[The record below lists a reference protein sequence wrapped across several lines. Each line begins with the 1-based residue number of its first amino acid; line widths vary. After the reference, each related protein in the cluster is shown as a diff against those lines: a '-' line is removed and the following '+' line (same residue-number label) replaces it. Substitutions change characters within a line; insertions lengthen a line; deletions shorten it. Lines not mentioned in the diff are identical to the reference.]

1 MAFGSAVAADAFD
14 RALEALSYRERTTGE
29 LTEWLEARG
38 FAEAEIESAI
48 NRLIEDGAVDDE
60 RFAKRFAEDKRELRG
75 WGPDRIREGLAGRG
89 LDRALIEAAL
99 AGDGRETQLDRAID
113 LLEGRGDPPVDDRSR
128 ARALAFLARR
138 GYEAELAY
146 EAVRGAERRAA

>member
-1 MAFGSAVAADAFD
+1 MPADAFD

-29 LTEWLEARG
+29 LIEWLEARG
-38 FAEAEIESAI
+38 FARAEIEIAI
-48 NRLIEDGAVDDE
+48 DRLIETGAVDDE
-60 RFAKRFAEDKRELRG
+60 KFAVRYAEDKRELRG

-89 LDRALIEAAL
+89 LERELIEAAL
-99 AGDGRETQLDRAID
+99 AGDGRETQLDRAIE
-113 LLEGRGDPPVDDRSR
+113 LLERRGDPPIDERSR
-128 ARALAFLARR
+128 GRALAFLARR

>member
-1 MAFGSAVAADAFD
+1 VAADAFD

-29 LTEWLEARG
+29 LVEWLAARG
-38 FAEAEIESAI
+38 YAEGDIERAI
-48 NRLIEDGAVDDE
+48 DRLIETGSVDDE
-60 RFAKRFAEDKRELRG
+60 RFAQRFAEDKRELRG
-75 WGPDRIREGLAGRG
+75 WGPDRIREALAGRG
-89 LDRALIEAAL
+89 LDRSLIEAAVG
-99 AGDGRETQLDRAID
+99 GDGHATQLDRAID
-113 LLEGRGDPPVDDRSR
+113 LLERRGDPPVDDRSR

>member
-1 MAFGSAVAADAFD
+1 VAADAFD

-38 FAEAEIESAI
+38 FARAEIEGAI
-48 NRLIEDGAVDDE
+48 SRLVEIGAVDDAQ
-60 RFAKRFAEDKRELRG
+60 FALRFAEDKRELRG

-89 LDRALIEAAL
+89 LERGLIEAAL
-99 AGDGRETQLDRAID
+99 AEDGRETQLDRAIE
-113 LLEGRGDPPVDDRSR
+113 LLDRRGDPPVDERSR

-146 EAVRGAERRAA
+146 DAVRGAERRAA